1 MKLILLPGLDGTGE
15 LFYPLTSLLKNYDL
29 QIIIYPDNK
38 KMSYA
43 KLIMLVKNQL
53 PKEEEY
59 IIVAES
65 FSGVIAYNIALE
77 KPNNL
82 KFIVFVATFIE
93 NPRPILSKFIPIGLL
108 KFLLSLPLFDIT
120 IKKILLNSNASKK
133 LIILVKNTIN
143 NIKSDILYFR
153 LLQIINL
160 KQVSQKISIE
170 SIYLQASKDYLVPKS
185 AYNVFQKYI
194 PNIHFYEVIGS
205 HLLLQSNPKECIEI
219 INKYLE
225 AQICQPYHKNT
236 HFKSTPATKPP
247 N

>member
-29 QIIIYPDNK
+29 QIITYPDNK

-225 AQICQPYHKNT
+225 A
-236 HFKSTPATKPP
+236 
-247 N
+247 

>member
-29 QIIIYPDNK
+29 QIIAYPDNK
-38 KMSYA
+38 KLSYA

-219 INKYLE
+219 ITKYLE
-225 AQICQPYHKNT
+225 
-236 HFKSTPATKPP
+236 S
-247 N
+247 

>member
-29 QIIIYPDNK
+29 QIIAYPDNK
-38 KMSYA
+38 KLSYA

-225 AQICQPYHKNT
+225 A
-236 HFKSTPATKPP
+236 
-247 N
+247 

>member
-225 AQICQPYHKNT
+225 A
-236 HFKSTPATKPP
+236 
-247 N
+247 